1 MILYKREN
9 NIVIVRVF
17 LWCSVQNIMRIARF
31 YIRRTLSITPIFCKM
46 AIQSSGMLAGRPGG
60 AFPLWR
66 ILEGAKSL
74 TRAGKP
80 TPNGT
85 WTFIRFWWTINSC
98 SLYSFVQM
106 ANSLKVLMVLDRDIW
121 RLWATVRKNLLA
133 FHLAAKNY
141 CRARM
146 RLLILLSNV

>member
-17 LWCSVQNIMRIARF
+17 LWCSVQNIMRIAHF

-85 WTFIRFWWTINSC
+85 WTFVRFWWTINSC
-98 SLYSFVQM
+98 SLYSF
-106 ANSLKVLMVLDRDIW
+106 DRDIW